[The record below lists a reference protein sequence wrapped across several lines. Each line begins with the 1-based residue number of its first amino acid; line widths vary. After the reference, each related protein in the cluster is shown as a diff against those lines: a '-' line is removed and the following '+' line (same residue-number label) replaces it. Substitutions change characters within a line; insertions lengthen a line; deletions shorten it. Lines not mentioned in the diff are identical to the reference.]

1 MNNPKLNIEL
11 YFSDLTSDSE
21 SEERESNFSYE
32 LKLQT
37 PELLRSLLVD
47 LSYLILTKEQAINAL
62 LAAQQLNLQ
71 VEVSLVSAQTMKK
84 INQQSRDINQITD
97 VLSFPNFSFDLLQK
111 NKFASKCETGQFDF
125 KIERYYWLDPDAEQG
140 KISLGEI
147 LICPLRAAEQAA
159 DLQHT
164 LLREI
169 CFLYMHGLLHLCGYD
184 HQTEEDS
191 KLMFSLQRIILPE
204 LEKIITKYNS
214 EANHAEK

>member
-21 SEERESNFSYE
+21 SEERESNFNYE

-111 NKFASKCETGQFDF
+111 NRFASNVKLGNLILRLKDIIGLTRMPSR
-125 KIERYYWLDPDAEQG
+125 ER
-140 KISLGEI
+140 SV
-147 LICPLRAAEQAA
+147 
-159 DLQHT
+159 
-164 LLREI
+164 
-169 CFLYMHGLLHLCGYD
+169 
-184 HQTEEDS
+184 
-191 KLMFSLQRIILPE
+191 
-204 LEKIITKYNS
+204 
-214 EANHAEK
+214 

>member
-111 NKFASKCETGQFDF
+111 INLPQNVKLGNLILRLKDIIGLTGC
-125 KIERYYWLDPDAEQG
+125 RAG
-140 KISLGEI
+140 KISLG
-147 LICPLRAAEQAA
+147 
-159 DLQHT
+159 
-164 LLREI
+164 
-169 CFLYMHGLLHLCGYD
+169 
-184 HQTEEDS
+184 
-191 KLMFSLQRIILPE
+191 
-204 LEKIITKYNS
+204 KY
-214 EANHAEK
+214 